1 MEISILSGG
10 IETGTSLL
18 GMEEV
23 MPHDEGLGIAGM
35 ERFEKHAER
44 HALRWSAGVGR
55 AVQVV

>member
-10 IETGTSLL
+10 IETGTGLL

-35 ERFEKHAER
+35 ERFEELTER
-44 HALRWSAGVGR
+44 QALRRGTGVGR

>member
-1 MEISILSGG
+1 
-10 IETGTSLL
+10 
-18 GMEEV
+18 MEEV

-35 ERFEKHAER
+35 ERFEELTER

>member
-1 MEISILSGG
+1 MEISILGG
-10 IETGTSLL
+10 SIETGTGLL

-35 ERFEKHAER
+35 ERFEELTEC
-44 HALRWSAGVGR
+44 HALRWGTGVGR